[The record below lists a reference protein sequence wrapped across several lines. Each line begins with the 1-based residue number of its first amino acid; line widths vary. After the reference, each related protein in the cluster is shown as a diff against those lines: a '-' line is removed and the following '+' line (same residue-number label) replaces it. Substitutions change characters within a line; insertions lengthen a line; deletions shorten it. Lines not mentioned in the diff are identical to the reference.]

1 MLFFLKYMNRNNK
14 IIRNNQ
20 LKKNWT
26 RNIWDSLLS
35 PFDEEVWEITPFCSE
50 LQEDQNNYYVKA
62 GLPGVPKEK
71 IDIELVNNQLRIHAE
86 KEEEKET
93 TNKKYHFS
101 EISYGSFTR
110 TYNLPRTVNNQN
122 IKADY
127 KEGVL
132 NIIVPK
138 SEESKGRKIRI
149 E

>member
-1 MLFFLKYMNRNNK
+1 MILNA
-14 IIRNNQ
+14 
-20 LKKNWT
+20 
-26 RNIWDSLLS
+26 
-35 PFDEEVWEITPFCSE
+35 E
-50 LQEDQNNYYVKA
+50 
-62 GLPGVPKEK
+62 LPGVPKEK

-110 TYNLPRTVNNQN
+110 TYNLPRTVNSQS

-132 NIIVPK
+132 TVTIPK
-138 SEESKGRKIRI
+138 SEENKGKKIRI

>member
-1 MLFFLKYMNRNNK
+1 MNRDNK
-14 IIRNNQ
+14 VIKSNQ
-20 LKKNWT
+20 LKRNWT
-26 RNIWDSLLS
+26 RNIWDNLLFS
-35 PFDEEVWEITPFCSE
+35 PFEEESWEITPFRSE

-62 GLPGVPKEK
+62 ELPGIPKEK

-101 EISYGSFTR
+101 EISYGTFTR
-110 TYNLPRTVNNQN
+110 TYNLPRTVNSQS

-127 KEGVL
+127 KEGL
-132 NIIVPK
+132 LTITVPK
-138 SEESKGRKIRI
+138 SEENKGKKIRI

>member
-1 MLFFLKYMNRNNK
+1 MNRDNK
-14 IIRNNQ
+14 LIKNSQ
-20 LKKNWT
+20 LKKNLP

-35 PFDEEVWEITPFCSE
+35 PFEEEIWETTPFRSE
-50 LQEDQNNYYVKA
+50 LQEDQDNYYVKA
-62 GLPGVPKEK
+62 ELPGIPKDK
-71 IDIELVNNQLRIHAE
+71 IDIELINNQLRIHAE

-110 TYNLPRTVNNQN
+110 TYNLPRTVNSQG

-132 NIIVPK
+132 TITVPK
-138 SEESKGRKIRI
+138 SEESKGKKIRI

>member
-1 MLFFLKYMNRNNK
+1 MNRDNK
-14 IIRNNQ
+14 IIKNNPLKRN
-20 LKKNWT
+20 WP
-26 RNIWDSLLS
+26 RNIWDNLLFS
-35 PFDEEVWEITPFCSE
+35 PFEEESWEITPFRSE

-62 GLPGVPKEK
+62 ELPGVPKEK

-110 TYNLPRTVNNQN
+110 TYNLPRTVNSQS

-132 NIIVPK
+132 TVTIPK
-138 SEESKGRKIRI
+138 SEENKGRKIRI